1 MRGARQALFTIGQF
15 AALHGINKKTLMWYD
30 EIGLFK
36 PFSVDEENGYRYYSY
51 YQSSLLET
59 ILMLRDMR
67 VPVCEIQAFVSNR
80 SASGMMQTL
89 QTQITEIDRGIARL
103 KETRR
108 RLEEYR
114 QEMEAL
120 LNEDLA
126 RICVVQSEA
135 RRLATVE
142 ILPGQPFEEQIEKM
156 IAKTK
161 RYGLPRMY
169 RASYGSMLPVES
181 LYAGEFD
188 RYAMLFMDAPH
199 VRPGRGVHKKPQ
211 GSYIRA
217 FCKGSWD
224 KLPARYQ
231 DILRYAAENGL
242 VLTGF
247 AYETGINEMVI
258 DSMEDYV
265 TKIEI
270 PVLSAV
276 KKA

>member
-1 MRGARQALFTIGQF
+1 MRGARQVLFTIGQF

-89 QTQITEIDRGIARL
+89 QTQITEIDCGIDRL

-126 RICVVQSEA
+126 RICIVQSEA

-199 VRPGRGVHKKPQ
+199 VRPGRCVHKKPQ

>member
-211 GSYIRA
+211 GSYIWA